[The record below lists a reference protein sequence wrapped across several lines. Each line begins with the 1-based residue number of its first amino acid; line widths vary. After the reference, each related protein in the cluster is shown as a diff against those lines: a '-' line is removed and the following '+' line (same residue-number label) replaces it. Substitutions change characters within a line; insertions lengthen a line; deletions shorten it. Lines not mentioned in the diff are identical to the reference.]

1 MSPLSWRFLF
11 LLHGLLFFDGSR
23 SVMAP
28 LVLLPWLRLV
38 GVVWTVSPL
47 SWRFLFLFHGLLFNR
62 SRLLMAIMLLPWVR
76 LVLGSRAPLVV
87 AGLLHVLGV
96 GVV

>member
-1 MSPLSWRFLF
+1 MSPLSWRFLLF
-11 LLHGLLFFDGSR
+11 LFYRSR
-23 SVMAP
+23 SRSRSMMAP

-62 SRLLMAIMLLPWVR
+62 SRLLMAPLILLPWVR
-76 LVLGSRAPLVV
+76 LVLRSRAPLVV
-87 AGLLHVLGV
+87 ASCWLVLGV
-96 GVV
+96 GVI